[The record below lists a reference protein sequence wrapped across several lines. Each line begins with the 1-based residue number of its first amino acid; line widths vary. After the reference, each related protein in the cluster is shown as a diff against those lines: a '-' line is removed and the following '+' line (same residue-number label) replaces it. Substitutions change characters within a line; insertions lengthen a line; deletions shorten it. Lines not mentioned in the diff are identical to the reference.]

1 MLKRAFDIL
10 LSLLGLI
17 LVAPILLI
25 AGLLIKID
33 SKGPVFFKQERVGK
47 DFRPFMI
54 WKFRTMVHDQNNGP
68 LITTRDDKRIT
79 RIGGYLR
86 RYKIDEL
93 PQLVNVL
100 KGDMSFVGP
109 RPEVKKYVDLFE
121 SDFRKILTI
130 RPGITDPASIRYS
143 NEEAILSSSPD
154 YEEVYITRILP
165 DKLRLSLEYVKNHN
179 IIKDILLILKTIF
192 RIRYPKNLYEYRDNK
207 NLSGN

>member
-165 DKLRLSLEYVKNHN
+165 DKLRLSSEYVKNHN